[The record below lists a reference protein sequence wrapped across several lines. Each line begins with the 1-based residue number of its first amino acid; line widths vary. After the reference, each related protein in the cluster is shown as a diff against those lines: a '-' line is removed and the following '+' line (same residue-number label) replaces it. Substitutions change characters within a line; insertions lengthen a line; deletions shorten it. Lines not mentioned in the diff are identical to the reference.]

1 MPTQVSTYTE
11 QRRDSS
17 SRWLLGTY
25 TQVGVGGKKG
35 GNTVG
40 ANTNRIS
47 RDIFHRDVLSS
58 GLLHLHRWSGGI
70 DTTARQ
76 TMAIPM
82 VVVMVVVTS
91 WCVLVLLL
99 SLSST

>member
-25 TQVGVGGKKG
+25 TQVGGKKG

-70 DTTARQ
+70 DSKADDGDRDRL
-76 TMAIPM
+76 PK
-82 VVVMVVVTS
+82 VVVVVTS
-91 WCVLVLLL
+91 W
-99 SLSST
+99 